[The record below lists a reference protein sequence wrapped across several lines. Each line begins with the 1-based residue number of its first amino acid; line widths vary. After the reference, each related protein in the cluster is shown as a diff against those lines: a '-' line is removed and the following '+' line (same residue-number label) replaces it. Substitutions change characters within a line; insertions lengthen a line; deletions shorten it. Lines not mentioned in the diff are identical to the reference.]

1 MQHVFLNVLQAN
13 RISMGERLDPL
24 TTGRLAEA
32 KRITALLER
41 GEGFSLVRLGDFDLA
56 YLLAAESGFSGKLF
70 PDDDVISGTEGK
82 GSPGLDSSHAAR
94 LRASLEHA
102 DYVDFWDLQWKDGSL
117 IGRLSLHRSPG
128 TTRNPTR
135 ETSFILPT
143 WLECEFKGY
152 CQHRRVLFCGA
163 EAPLLQELIDSPAY
177 REISRDYWPDDCQA
191 FFLRPRED
199 GRNLARNLDGI
210 KQDLVEAIKRWEIDT
225 LFLSLGGGAKI
236 LCCELARELG
246 VRAIDFGAFTRSL
259 TYSGSDGNRAS
270 RSTHTV
276 YLFRV
281 PFGIYMD
288 AVEKAYPDL
297 RPEEL
302 LAKAHAQLLLDAQ
315 KKETGWTHS
324 AGEYDF
330 SQENVIHFEEAFS
343 MYRSRYAHLFNHSAI
358 TRKERADFLHFCGTH
373 KLTCEGVL
381 FITWFKIKSALN
393 IILKR
398 F

>member
-1 MQHVFLNVLQAN
+1 MRDIFLKILKEN
-13 RISMGERLDPL
+13 RVETGTKLDPVS
-24 TTGRLAEA
+24 TGRLIEA

-56 YLLAAESGFSGKLF
+56 YLLAAESGFGGSLF

-82 GSPGLDSSHAAR
+82 GSPGLDATQAAR
-94 LRASLEHA
+94 LRASLENA

-117 IGRLSLHRSPG
+117 IDQLSLRRSPG

-143 WLECEFKGY
+143 WLEFEFKGY
-152 CQHRRVLFCGA
+152 CQNRRILFCGA
-163 EAPLLQELIDSPAY
+163 EAALLEELLDNPAY
-177 REISRDYWPDDCQA
+177 REIARDYWPYDCRA

-199 GRNLARNLDGI
+199 GRNLARNLDAI
-210 KQDLVEAIKRWEIDT
+210 KQDLAEAIKRWEINT

-236 LCCELARELG
+236 LCYELAREHG
-246 VRAIDFGAFTRSL
+246 IRTIDFGAFTRSL

-276 YLFRV
+276 YLYRI

-288 AVEKAYPDL
+288 AVEKTYPDL

-302 LAKAHAQLLLDAQ
+302 LAKAHAQLLLDVQ

-330 SQENVIHFEEAFS
+330 SPGNLARFKESFREYKLR
-343 MYRSRYAHLFNHSAI
+343 YRYLFNHSKL

-373 KLTCEGVL
+373 KLTWEGRL
-381 FITWFKIKSALN
+381 FLLKFKLKSALGA
-393 IILKR
+393 LFKS
-398 F
+398 

>member
-1 MQHVFLNVLQAN
+1 
-13 RISMGERLDPL
+13 MGERLDPL

-41 GEGFSLVRLGDFDLA
+41 GKGFSLVRLGDYDLA
-56 YLLAAESGFSGKLF
+56 YLLAAESGFRGKLF

-82 GSPGLDSSHAAR
+82 GSPGLDSTHAAR
-94 LRASLEHA
+94 LRAALENA
-102 DYVDFWDLQWKDGSL
+102 DYLDFWDLQWKDGSL
-117 IGRLSLHRSPG
+117 IDQLSLKRSPG

-143 WLECEFKGY
+143 WLEYEFKGY
-152 CQHRRVLFCGA
+152 CQNRRVLFCGA
-163 EAPLLQELIDSPAY
+163 ESPLLEELLNSPAY
-177 REISRDYWPDDCQA
+177 REITCDYWPDDCQA

-210 KQDLVEAIKRWEIDT
+210 KQDLAEAIKRWEIDT

-236 LCCELARELG
+236 LCYEMARELG

-288 AVEKAYPDL
+288 AVEKTYPNL

-302 LAKAHAQLLLDAQ
+302 LAKAHAQLLLDVQ
-315 KKETGWTHS
+315 TKETGWTHS

-330 SQENVIHFEEAFS
+330 SPGNLAHFKNSFREYKLR
-343 MYRSRYAHLFNHSAI
+343 YRHLFNYCLR
-358 TRKERADFLHFCGTH
+358 TRKGRSDFLYFCGASR
-373 KLTCEGVL
+373 LTFESFL
-381 FITWFKIKSALN
+381 FIKIFRIKSGIKFL
-393 IILKR
+393 LKR
-398 F
+398 ILF